1 MEKGNNKKTSGLSLY
16 YVTHIS
22 SEQAVFE
29 GLLSLFP
36 LSSSSTIVS
45 GSTPP

>member
-1 MEKGNNKKTSGLSLY
+1 MKKRKNKKTSAVSLL

-29 GLLSLFP
+29 GLLSLLP